1 MRLTSGWLFAGLIT
15 AAPPLG
21 GAPVVP
27 PEPQCADSIAKG
39 MAFLAGNWKGSSY
52 SVAGRDTTE
61 DATMLVE
68 SARLYRGCA
77 LEEKWSAVQGGKTLF
92 RARVLRAFDAA
103 SSRWLV
109 YYVDDQL
116 NSQFY
121 EGRHESGRWRFLRTR
136 MDGATPIQV
145 RLTWSPA
152 GQGYEQLIE
161 RSRDGGKTWV
171 LAGFVRFKPSH
182 LRGSEHDRVSDRYE

>member
-1 MRLTSGWLFAGLIT
+1 MGLTSSWLLAALIT
-15 AAPPLG
+15 AAPG
-21 GAPVVP
+21 TAGAAVVP
-27 PEPQCADSIAKG
+27 PDPQCADSIAKE

-68 SARLYRGCA
+68 SARLYGGCA
-77 LEEKWSAVQGGKTLF
+77 LEEKWSAVQAGKTLF
-92 RARVLRAFDAA
+92 TARVLRAFDAA
-103 SSRWLV
+103 TARWLV

-136 MDGATPIQV
+136 MDGATRIQV

-182 LRGSEHDRVSDRYE
+182 RQG

>member
-1 MRLTSGWLFAGLIT
+1 MRLTSSWLFAGLFT
-15 AAPPLG
+15 AAPALA
-21 GAPVVP
+21 GAEVVP

-68 SARLYRGCA
+68 SARLFGGCA

-103 SSRWLV
+103 TARWVV
-109 YYVDDQL
+109 YYIDDHL

-121 EGRHESGRWRFLRTR
+121 EGRHESGQW
-136 MDGATPIQV
+136 
-145 RLTWSPA
+145 
-152 GQGYEQLIE
+152 
-161 RSRDGGKTWV
+161 
-171 LAGFVRFKPSH
+171 
-182 LRGSEHDRVSDRYE
+182 